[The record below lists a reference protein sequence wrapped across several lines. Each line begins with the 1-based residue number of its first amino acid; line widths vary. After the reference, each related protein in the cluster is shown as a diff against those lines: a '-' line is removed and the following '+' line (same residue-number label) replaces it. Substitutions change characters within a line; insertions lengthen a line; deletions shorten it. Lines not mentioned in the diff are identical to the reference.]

1 MIYFAKK
8 FFSVSPVKKV
18 RIVDIAKY
26 AGVSI
31 GTVDRVIH
39 NRGEVA
45 EETREKVRKV
55 IKELNYK
62 PDILARTLVMKKKWR
77 FAALIPG
84 SYNQVPFWDDPLK
97 GMHRALSEISHF
109 GVTLEEYL
117 FSVFDLA
124 TFEQKSAELLRSKPD
139 GVVFAP
145 LYARHAIGFLRKCR
159 DLSIPVVLINAFV
172 PLRYPLAFIGQNSR
186 QSGRVA
192 AHLFD
197 KMLPPD
203 ALIAVVSIA
212 GPIEEQLHISERE
225 KGFREYFLRSPL
237 AAGKTIIT
245 IHVRSNEA
253 RAIQQALREYLD
265 ENPPV
270 SGIFVVNS
278 NAGKVAEALQ
288 ILNLPVSLLAG
299 YDLTPENRLHLEKGD
314 ITFLIGQ
321 KPDLQGYKGL
331 MDLYNALVM
340 QKPVERIS
348 YMPIDIITRENLMYY
363 E

>member
-1 MIYFAKK
+1 
-8 FFSVSPVKKV
+8 VCPVKKV
-18 RIVDIAKY
+18 RIVDIAKS

-55 IKELNYK
+55 IEELNYK

-84 SYNQVPFWDDPLK
+84 SFNQVVFWDDPLK

-109 GVTLEEYL
+109 GVSLEEYL
-117 FSVFDLA
+117 YSLFDLT
-124 TFEQKSAELLRSKPD
+124 TFEQKSAEVLRNKPD

-145 LYARHAIGFLRKCR
+145 LYARHAVSFLRKCR

-172 PLRYPLAFIGQNSR
+172 PLRYPLAYIGQNSK

-192 AHLFD
+192 AQLFD
-197 KMLPPD
+197 RMLSPD
-203 ALIAVVSIA
+203 AAIALVSIA
-212 GPIEEQLHISERE
+212 GPVEEQLHLSERE
-225 KGFREYFLRSPL
+225 KGFKEYFLRNSL
-237 AAGKTIIT
+237 NSRKTVKTLHI
-245 IHVRSNEA
+245 RNSDLKS
-253 RAIQQALREYLD
+253 IQQALGGYLE
-265 ENPPV
+265 ENSSV

-278 NAGKVAEALQ
+278 NASKVAEALKE
-288 ILNLPVSLLAG
+288 INYSVSLLAG
-299 YDLTPENRLHLEKGD
+299 YDLTPENRVHLEKGN
-314 ITFLIGQ
+314 IAFLIGQ

-331 MDLYNALVM
+331 MSLYNALVM
-340 QKPVERIS
+340 QKPVERVS

>member
-1 MIYFAKK
+1 MC
-8 FFSVSPVKKV
+8 PVKKV
-18 RIVDIAKY
+18 RIIDIAKS

-45 EETREKVRKV
+45 KETREKVQKV
-55 IKELNYK
+55 IEELNYK

-84 SYNQVPFWDDPLK
+84 SFNQVSFWDDPLK
-97 GMHRALSEISHF
+97 GMYRALSEISHF

-117 FSVFDLA
+117 FSVFDLT
-124 TFEQKSAELLRSKPD
+124 TFEQKSAELLRNKPD
-139 GVVFAP
+139 GVVVAP
-145 LYARHAIGFLRKCR
+145 LYARHAISFLRKCR

-192 AHLFD
+192 AHLFER
-197 KMLPPD
+197 MLPRD
-203 ALIAVVSIA
+203 ALIAIVSIA
-212 GPIEEQLHISERE
+212 GPIEEQVHISERE
-225 KGFREYFLRSPL
+225 KGFSDYFSQNSSAKVNTTKIL
-237 AAGKTIIT
+237 
-245 IHVRSNEA
+245 HVRSNEA
-253 RAIQQALREYLD
+253 QAIQKSLRDFLEV
-265 ENPPV
+265 NPSI

-288 ILNLPVSLLAG
+288 SLNHSVSLLAG
-299 YDLTPENRLHLEKGD
+299 YDLTPENRTHLEKGN

-321 KPDLQGYKGL
+321 KPDLQGYLGL

-340 QKPVERIS
+340 QKPVDRIS

>member
-1 MIYFAKK
+1 M
-8 FFSVSPVKKV
+8 SSVKKV
-18 RIVDIAKY
+18 RIVDIAKC

-45 EETREKVRKV
+45 EETREKVRRV
-55 IKELNYK
+55 IEDLNYK

-84 SYNQVPFWDDPLK
+84 SYRQVPFWDDPLK
-97 GMHRALSEISHF
+97 GMHQALSEISHF
-109 GVTLEEYL
+109 GIILEEYL

-145 LYARHAIGFLRKCR
+145 FYARHAISFLRKCR
-159 DLSIPVVLINAFV
+159 DVSIPVVLINAFV

-192 AHLFD
+192 AQLFD
-197 KMLPPD
+197 RMLPSD
-203 ALIAVVSIA
+203 ALIAAISIA
-212 GPIEEQLHISERE
+212 GPIEEQLHIGERE
-225 KGFREYFLRSPL
+225 KGFREYFSCNSVV
-237 AAGKTIIT
+237 AKKTVISL
-245 IHVRSNEA
+245 HVRSSEA
-253 RAIQQALREYLD
+253 LAIRRALREFLD
-265 ENPPV
+265 ENPSV

-278 NAGKVAEALQ
+278 NAGRVAEALQ
-288 ILNLPVSLLAG
+288 RLNHPVTLLAG
-299 YDLTPENRLHLEKGD
+299 YDLTPENRLYLEKGD
-314 ITFLIGQ
+314 IAFLIGQ
-321 KPDLQGYKGL
+321 KPDLQGYRGL
-331 MDLYNALVM
+331 MELYNALVM
-340 QKPVERIS
+340 LKPVERFN